1 MSDFN
6 IHEWQRKRLLS
17 EGRGEDMA
25 DKVISQLR
33 EKVFKTLDEDELDT
47 FKKRL
52 LKALLLDS
60 EYKKLYEGLN
70 DNMSLKDIARELEK
84 ENPQLRFDVNTQRDR
99 IEVRGSQQD
108 LFDFGT
114 KMQGQT
120 FGEYEVFAIDD
131 DERGETVR
139 VVKSDSIMRES
150 KKKDD
155 RCTRI
160 AKRKYDTWPS
170 AYASG
175 AVVRCRKG
183 EIWKDE
189 K

>member
-1 MSDFN
+1 MENFDVHQWKWN
-6 IHEWQRKRLLS
+6 QLLS

-25 DKVISQLR
+25 DNIISQLR
-33 EKVFKTLDEDELDT
+33 EKVFKKLDDDELDA

-52 LKALLLDS
+52 LQALLLDS

-70 DNMSLKDIARELEK
+70 DNMSLKDIASFFEK
-84 ENPQLRFDVNTQRDR
+84 AHPELRFDVNNQFDR

-108 LFDFGT
+108 LMNFGNEHH
-114 KMQGQT
+114 GQT
-120 FGEYEVFAIDD
+120 YGEYEVFAIDD
-131 DERGETVR
+131 DDRGETVR

-183 EIWKDE
+183 EIWKNE

>member
-1 MSDFN
+1 MDKFN
-6 IHEWQRKRLLS
+6 IHEWKRKQLLS

-25 DKVISQLR
+25 DKIISQLR
-33 EKVFKTLDEDELDT
+33 EKVFKTLDDDELDA

-52 LKALLLDS
+52 LQAILLDS
-60 EYKKLYEGLN
+60 EYKKLYEGFN
-70 DNMSLKDIARELEK
+70 INEE
-84 ENPQLRFDVNTQRDR
+84 
-99 IEVRGSQQD
+99 
-108 LFDFGT
+108 
-114 KMQGQT
+114 
-120 FGEYEVFAIDD
+120 
-131 DERGETVR
+131 
-139 VVKSDSIMRES
+139 
-150 KKKDD
+150 DD

-160 AKRKYDTWPS
+160 AKRKYDVWPS